1 MSVRNVLVR
10 ERRLTES
17 PVLGTLLSVTA
28 EGVPLVDYPHNPH
41 GPLQAKVACDLAPEQ
56 VASGSSVLILFE
68 NGDGQCPVILG
79 AVSDRIPASS
89 RDLVSTRRWNG
100 EVAVDGR
107 RLVIEAKEEIVLRC
121 GKGSITVRAD
131 GRVVIKGTE
140 LVSRSSGVNKIRGA
154 LVNIN

>member
-1 MSVRNVLVR
+1 MNVRNGLER
-10 ERRLTES
+10 ERRPTES

-79 AVSDRIPASS
+79 AVSDRMPVSS

-121 GKGSITVRAD
+121 GKASITLTRA
-131 GRVVIKGTE
+131 GKVLIRGAYV
-140 LVSRSSGVNKIRGA
+140 LSRSSGANRIKGGSVQ
-154 LVNIN
+154 IN